1 MKLLFTSIAISL
13 SVLACKQN
21 NNTATLAVNSSIEKS
36 VNKQDKPLQK
46 PQPLSQDFKDYWYSG
61 QAEISSYTLE
71 QYRYGEKRTGDAV
84 LVFVTEP
91 FLKDKQVKADRNN
104 PDNIPILK
112 LNTTKNFI
120 TGIYPYS
127 VMESV
132 FYPVGNNQHALKT
145 TASVQEWCGQ
155 TYAQLNNREQFEI
168 KAHSYFESEADEAY
182 NTEKAVLE
190 SELWTQLRLNPNSLP
205 VGNFECIP
213 SLAFSRLFHKSIK
226 PTSAEATLKN
236 NTYTLVYPELNR
248 TLSINFEAEFPHK
261 IVSWTDSYRG
271 KTSTATLKKTI
282 KSAYWNKNSNKDE
295 VLRETLQL
303 K

>member
-21 NNTATLAVNSSIEKS
+21 NNTATLAVNSSIETS
-36 VNKQDKPLQK
+36 VNKQVKPLQK
-46 PQPLSQDFKDYWYSG
+46 PQPLSQDFKAYWYSG

-71 QYRYGEKRTGDAV
+71 QYRYGEKRTGEAV
-84 LVFVTEP
+84 LIFVTEP

-104 PDNIPILK
+104 PDNIPVLK
-112 LNTTKNFI
+112 LNTTKNFV

-132 FYPVGNNQHALKT
+132 FYPVGNNQHALKA

-168 KAHSYFESEADEAY
+168 KAHSYFESEADENY

-190 SELWTQLRLNPNSLP
+190 NELWTQLRLNPNSLP
-205 VGNFECIP
+205 VGNFKCVP
-213 SLAFSRLFHKSIK
+213 SLAFSRLFHKSLR
-226 PTSAEATLKN
+226 PTSAEAILKN

-248 TLSINFEAEFPHK
+248 TLRINFEVEFPHK
-261 IVSWTDSYRG
+261 IVSWSDSYIG